1 MKLLSCELHTCQ
13 VLLGTWV
20 VLYESSQCCNL
31 MEAHVLPPNE
41 CQEATQLWMVP
52 LETQLLPSAPL
63 PPPATNALCRMKTT
77 TKALEISI
85 FIHNFFQEMH
95 LPWGREKTHTR
106 TANGFLADVDELH
119 HAIEAYF
126 ILVTLVLPTTEST
139 LILCFL

>member
-85 FIHNFFQEMH
+85 FIHNFLQEMH
-95 LPWGREKTHTR
+95 LPWGGGRHTHALLMGSLR
-106 TANGFLADVDELH
+106 MWMNYIMPLKR
-119 HAIEAYF
+119 I
-126 ILVTLVLPTTEST
+126 SSW
-139 LILCFL
+139 